1 MSFKSQFSMRFYEL
15 LSNQKTPLIYSIEQL
30 KEMFCVADKYERIND
45 FIRYVVDA
53 AKKSLMK
60 SAHIPLSTHHSKQD
74 ER

>member
-1 MSFKSQFSMRFYEL
+1 MRFYEL

-30 KEMFCVADKYERIND
+30 KEMFCVTDKYERIND

-60 SAHIPLSTHHSKQD
+60 SAHIPLSTHRSKQG

>member
-30 KEMFCVADKYERIND
+30 KEMFCVTDKYERIND

-53 AKKSLMK
+53 AKKELDEVSPYTFEYTPLKK
-60 SAHIPLSTHHSKQD
+60 S
-74 ER
+74 